1 MKWTLVLHEHALI
14 RHTAADLLAEVVEGP
29 VHVAGNLQE
38 ARDLFADHGRTN
50 CRLVV
55 SSISPPLDADASP
68 ALDRSRPTAL
78 GLLGEVCRDDKGPPW
93 LFLASYDDGARAP
106 DLPCLPNVGII
117 NVLHM
122 ARALRQQARVMLGH
136 VPKPKPQVVVD
147 IELVDGVYRWSLRGT
162 DAFPLE
168 KSGLIEVDPNE
179 IHLLRT
185 ASRDAAGSDR
195 AGIGRI
201 GFGLYQHFLAHNL
214 RSGLELALAR
224 AIGESIEEARFR
236 FCVDRNTNEL
246 LLEALGKPDSQGE
259 DAALDHWMLR
269 SPIFRKYRGNGERRP
284 LFKDEFSRAH
294 PVSCLIIQGESK
306 DFETC
311 YTTHGG
317 EHIPTRCNAIG
328 LAAREARDLHA
339 YFTDNSE
346 RFGLAR
352 PVLLRPG
359 DDGADYGAA
368 VREVLGRQRWQMI
381 HYVGH
386 SGISERDTAYLAL
399 GRGRGD
405 VLAVDEFARL
415 ASDAQF
421 VYLSSCQSSNAQ
433 FVMKLVEKHI
443 PAVLGYAWP
452 VEDNDGLHF
461 ALNFYKQ
468 LFDCKEPKR
477 FLEYAFMRSKRE
489 LYAMPPRDRTAWAA
503 PLLFMQMLAAE
514 APRIH

>member
-1 MKWTLVLHEHALI
+1 MKWILVLHEHVLI
-14 RHTAADLLAEVVEGP
+14 RHTASDLLAEVVQDP
-29 VHVAGNLQE
+29 VYMAGNLEE
-38 ARDLFADHGRTN
+38 ARELFADHGRTN

-78 GLLGEVCRDDKGPPW
+78 GLLGEVCRDDKGPAW

-106 DLPCLPNVGII
+106 DLPCLPNVGTI

-122 ARALRQQARVMLGH
+122 ARALRQQARVMLGTGT
-136 VPKPKPQVVVD
+136 KPKRQVVVD

-179 IHLLRT
+179 IRLLRT

-214 RSGLELALAR
+214 KSGLELALAR

-236 FCVDRNTNEL
+236 FCVDQDTNEL
-246 LLEALGKPDSQGE
+246 LLEALGKPGSQGK
-259 DAALDHWMLR
+259 DATLDHWMLR
-269 SPIFRKYRGNGERRP
+269 SPIFRKYRGNSERRP
-284 LFKDEFSRAH
+284 LFKDEVSRAN
-294 PVSCLIIQGESK
+294 PVSCLIIQGESAS
-306 DFETC
+306 FETC
-311 YTTHGG
+311 YTTRGG

-328 LAAREARDLHA
+328 LAAREALALHD
-339 YFTDNSE
+339 YFTENSE
-346 RFGLAR
+346 RFGLSS

-368 VREVLGRQRWQMI
+368 VREALGRQRWQMI

-386 SGISERDTAYLAL
+386 SGISTRKTAFLAL

-433 FVMKLVEKHI
+433 FVMKLVEQHI

-452 VEDNDGLHF
+452 VEDGDGFHF
-461 ALNFYKQ
+461 ALDFYKR
-468 LFDCKEPKR
+468 LFECGEPKR
-477 FLEYAFMRSKRE
+477 FLEYAFMHSKRE
-489 LYAMPPRDRTAWAA
+489 LHALAPDRTAWAA